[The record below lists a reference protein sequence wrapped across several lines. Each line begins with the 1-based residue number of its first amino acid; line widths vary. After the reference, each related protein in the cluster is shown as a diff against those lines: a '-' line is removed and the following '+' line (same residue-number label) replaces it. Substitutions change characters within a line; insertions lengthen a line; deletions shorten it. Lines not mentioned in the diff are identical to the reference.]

1 MTSALND
8 VIIEALENVK
18 GQDISVL
25 DVRDLSDVMDS
36 LIVVSG
42 NTTRQVRALADS
54 VIEDCKQAGFR
65 PLGVEGADVGEWVLV
80 DLGDTV
86 VHIMLPTTRA
96 FYDLERLWSMRPGD
110 LGRTGADS
118 ESGASTAGD

>member
-18 GQDISVL
+18 GQDITVL
-25 DVRDLSDVMDS
+25 DVTELSDVMDS

-42 NTTRQVRALADS
+42 NTARQVKALADS

-65 PLGVEGADVGEWVLV
+65 PLGVEGTDVGEWVLV

-86 VHIMLPTTRA
+86 VHIMLPDTRA

-110 LGRTGADS
+110 LAQASADGDPGANSTGD
-118 ESGASTAGD
+118 

>member
-18 GQDISVL
+18 GQNITVL
-25 DVRDLSDVMDS
+25 DVSELSDVMDS

-42 NTTRQVRALADS
+42 NTTRQVKALADS

-80 DLGDTV
+80 DLGETV
-86 VHIMLPTTRA
+86 VHVMLPATRA
-96 FYDLERLWSMRPGD
+96 FYDLERLWSLRPGD
-110 LGRTGADS
+110 LAISGGTTEPGAD
-118 ESGASTAGD
+118 AAGD

>member
-110 LGRTGADS
+110 PGRTGADS